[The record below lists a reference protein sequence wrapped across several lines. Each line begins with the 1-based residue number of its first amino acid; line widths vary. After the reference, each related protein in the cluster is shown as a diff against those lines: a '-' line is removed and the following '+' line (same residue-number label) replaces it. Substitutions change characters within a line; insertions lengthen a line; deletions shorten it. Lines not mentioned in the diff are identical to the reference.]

1 MIRAMSREHE
11 LVSPSITP
19 REGVSWWRASREWSL
34 TTRMLVAVGGYL
46 VALLLV
52 LLLTARQAE
61 VQHRSVWLDQ
71 AGNSARAVAGTVAGF
86 ASDLDSTTRAMSL
99 AIARTPGVIDQQNTG
114 SYLRT
119 IAEDYGV
126 LRGLFVTDM
135 RGRVIATQS
144 GEGIGID
151 LSGRP
156 YMQSLLTGADTI
168 WSTGVAGIETGDVT
182 VTFGRTVRDDRGAV
196 RGYLVAA
203 FYPPKLAER
212 LAAWVPADA
221 DITLVDGNGLVLH
234 STKHPVI
241 PFKQRTVQISG
252 LAAAARES
260 GRARL
265 DGTPGVIDGLPTYGA
280 AVPIPETGWT
290 LIYARPVS
298 AVDDAIQR
306 QTLIQAAELTAAV
319 AVVGVLLAL
328 SVTRIT
334 SPLRRLALAVQ
345 GVARGE
351 RPVIE
356 VPEGQR
362 EVSMLAEAI
371 QSMTVSIADREDS
384 LRLEAQHRRVISDAS
399 GAFAEAGLNLGSAL
413 NTVAASVCD
422 ALHDA
427 CAVYLLNG
435 DVLEPVA
442 VRHVDPSMEER
453 VRSVLA
459 NRLVRVGNGVA
470 GRAAQLAST
479 VVVADVLADTS
490 GVAGPSQRQLYETMG
505 VHSVAATPLQ
515 ARGRTLGVISV
526 WRDVTSDS
534 YEAMDIVLLED
545 LADRAATSL
554 DNARLYRESEENAA
568 AIERAM
574 HAHDEFMAL
583 ASHDVKNPLA
593 AIDATAQVLQR
604 SISRGREI
612 ETDRLSEDMESI
624 RNAVVKATSQIDA
637 SLDMA
642 RMHLGEPLSIDRK
655 EMDLATLVRGL
666 VDEYQRIT
674 ERHAVGFECDP
685 ASVVGSWDGRRLERA
700 FANLLANA
708 VKYSPDGGRIDV
720 EMQIDG
726 GSVQIVVRDQGV
738 GIPSDDLPRIFDRF
752 FRASNV
758 QSLPGSGLGLSGVRY
773 IVEGH
778 GGTVT
783 VESEAGRG
791 STFTVR
797 LPMGPVQP
805 APLPNLAANFQ

>member
-1 MIRAMSREHE
+1 MIRAMSGDVE
-11 LVSPSITP
+11 LSSPTIAP
-19 REGVSWWRASREWSL
+19 RAGVSWWRVPREWSL
-34 TTRMLVAVGGYL
+34 TTRVLVAVAGYL

-61 VQHRSVWLDQ
+61 VQHRGVWLDQ
-71 AGNSARAVAGTVAGF
+71 AGNSARAVGGTVSGF
-86 ASDLDSTTRAMSL
+86 AADLDATTRAMSL
-99 AIARTPGVIDQQNTG
+99 AIARTPGTIDQQNTG
-114 SYLRT
+114 PYLRA
-119 IAEDYGV
+119 IAEEYGM

-135 RGRVIATQS
+135 RGRVVATQS

-156 YMQSLLTGADTI
+156 YMKSLLTGAETV
-168 WSTGVAGIETGDVT
+168 WGPGVAGIETGDVT
-182 VTFGRTVRDDRGAV
+182 VTFGRELRGEQGV
-196 RGYLVAA
+196 RGYLIAA

-221 DITLVDGNGLVLH
+221 DVTIVDGNGLVLH

-241 PFKQRTVQISG
+241 PFKQRTVQIAD
-252 LAAAARES
+252 LAAAARAS

-265 DGTPGVIDGLPTYGA
+265 DGVPGVIDGLPTYGA

-290 LIYARPVS
+290 LLYARPVS

-306 QTLIQAAELTAAV
+306 QTMIQAAELTAAV
-319 AVVGVLLAL
+319 AIVGVLLAL

-334 SPLRRLALAVQ
+334 SPLRRLSLAVQ

-351 RPVIE
+351 RPLVE
-356 VPEGQR
+356 VPEGQQ
-362 EVSMLAEAI
+362 EVSMLAAAI
-371 QSMTVSIADREDS
+371 QSMSVAIADREDA
-384 LRLEAQHRRVISDAS
+384 LWLESQRRRVLSDAS
-399 GAFAEAGLNLGSAL
+399 AAFAEAGLNLGSAL
-413 NTVAASVCD
+413 NTVAATVCD
-422 ALHDA
+422 ALHDG

-435 DVLEPVA
+435 DVLDPVA
-442 VRHVDPSMEER
+442 VRHVVPESEER
-453 VRSVLA
+453 TRSVLA

-479 VVVADVLADTS
+479 VVVAEVETDTS
-490 GVAGPSQRQLYETMG
+490 GVAGPRQRELYESMG
-505 VHSVAATPLQ
+505 VHSLAATPLR

-526 WRDVTSDS
+526 WRDVTGAA
-534 YEAMDIVLLED
+534 YEASDVALLED

-604 SISRGREI
+604 SIDRGRTI
-612 ETDRLSEDMESI
+612 ETERLADDMESI
-624 RNAVVKATSQIDA
+624 RNAVTKATSQIDA

-642 RMHLGEPLSIDRK
+642 RMHLGEPLAIDRHQ
-655 EMDLATLVRGL
+655 MDVATLVRGL
-666 VDEYQRIT
+666 VDEYQRLT
-674 ERHAVGFECDP
+674 ERHTVGFECTP
-685 ASVVGSWDGRRLERA
+685 TSMVGLWDGRRLERA
-700 FANLLANA
+700 FSNLLANA

-720 EMQIDG
+720 EMQMVG
-726 GSVQIVVRDQGV
+726 GSVEIVVRDEGV
-738 GIPSDDLPRIFDRF
+738 GIPSEDLPRVFDRF

-758 QSLPGSGLGLSGVRY
+758 QTLPGSGLGLSGVRY

-783 VESEAGRG
+783 VSSEAGRG

-797 LPMGPVQP
+797 LPMSYVQP
-805 APLPNLAANFQ
+805 APTGLASSSNLQ